1 MLARKPSGNCIGD
14 KEHNFE
20 SMLVKSTAPTPEQM
34 AAIDSLANNGSYG
47 WGGDDIQGAIE
58 AATTSEYV
66 VACARCGLQIKPLP
80 Q

>member
-1 MLARKPSGNCIGD
+1 MFTRKPSGNCIGD

-34 AAIDSLANNGSYG
+34 DAIDRLANGSYG
-47 WGGDDIQGAIE
+47 WEGYLIQEAIE

-66 VACARCGLQIKPLP
+66 VACTRCGLQIKPQP
-80 Q
+80 